1 MEASQRKLARERSND
16 ALGELLQAIIYAKVD
31 AADQENAGMLS
42 LGVGNVRNISEDK
55 LKRAGHTLALALMI
69 LGRETNY

>member
-42 LGVGNVRNISEDK
+42 LGVGNVRYEVDYLLIERMRFD
-55 LKRAGHTLALALMI
+55 LALDGLCS
-69 LGRETNY
+69 

>member
-42 LGVGNVRNISEDK
+42 LGVGNVR
-55 LKRAGHTLALALMI
+55 
-69 LGRETNY
+69 

>member
-42 LGVGNVRNISEDK
+42 LGVGNVRCLSFQRVIYLSACTAQADHEPH
-55 LKRAGHTLALALMI
+55 AF
-69 LGRETNY
+69 